1 MKKIYTIAILVTCL
15 IAMLSSPGFTL
26 TYDNSGTL
34 LGIFSGNDN
43 VLSDVYS
50 NIISSSAYTGPTFS
64 LADFEFYA
72 KVDAPAVT
80 TTEGTGTLSVTYAD
94 GGQSGTWASGGPLNF
109 YSLKA
114 SNKYALYWEN
124 PSSLAGTW
132 STIDLLNAGHNGKT
146 LELSHIS
153 GYTAS
158 PVPEPATMLL
168 LGGGLV
174 GLAGFGRKKFKK

>member
-1 MKKIYTIAILVTCL
+1 MKKIYNILILVTCL
-15 IAMLSSPGFTL
+15 IVILSSPGFTL

-50 NIISSSAYTGPTFS
+50 NIINSPSYTGPTFT
-64 LADFEFYA
+64 LTDFEFYA
-72 KVDAPAVT
+72 KVDEPAVT
-80 TTEGTGTLSVTYAD
+80 TTEGTGTLSVTYTD
-94 GGQSGTWASGGPLNF
+94 GRQSGTWTSGDPLNF

-124 PSSLAGTW
+124 PSSSTGTW
-132 STIDLLNAGHNGKT
+132 STIDLLNTGHNGET
-146 LELSHIS
+146 LTLSHIS

-158 PVPEPATMLL
+158 PVPEPTTMLL
-168 LGGGLV
+168 LGSGLI
-174 GLAGFGRKKFKK
+174 GLAGVGRKKFKK